1 MSDVRNPGEVEAA
14 SLKAAVLVEAL
25 PWIRRFRGRVMVV
38 KYGGNALAGTSP
50 ETTAERAE
58 KEALASFAED
68 IVLLASVGVR
78 AVVVHGGGP
87 QIGEL
92 MNRLGK
98 VPEFVDGLRV
108 TDGET
113 LDIVRMVL
121 AGQVN
126 REIVAA
132 INVHGPLAVGV
143 SGEDAGLITAT
154 ARDPRLGFVGDV
166 ASIRPELLTRL
177 LAEDLVPVVATL
189 GTDESGQA
197 YNINADTV
205 AGAIAAA
212 LGADKLVYL
221 TDIAGILLDRHDPA
235 TRVSRTTVEH
245 LDALVAEGTVDG
257 GMIPK
262 VLSATTAVRAG
273 VAQAHILDGRVPH
286 ALLLE
291 VFTDQGIGTMVTAAA
306 PATPTG
312 DDPLSDTASLQT
324 DQHLQEDR

>member
-1 MSDVRNPGEVEAA
+1 
-14 SLKAAVLVEAL
+14 LVEAL
-25 PWIRRFRGRVMVV
+25 PWIRRFRGRVMVI
-38 KYGGNALAGTSP
+38 KYGGNALAGAATDGP
-50 ETTAERAE
+50 GTLTAGSAEGGE

-121 AGQVN
+121 SGQVN

-132 INVHGPLAVGV
+132 LNVHGPLAVGV
-143 SGEDAGLITAT
+143 SGEDAALITAS

-177 LAEDLVPVVATL
+177 LAEDLVPVVTTL
-189 GTDESGQA
+189 GTDEAGQV

-221 TDIAGILLDRHDPA
+221 TDVAGIQLDRHDPA

-245 LDALVAEGTVDG
+245 LDALVADGTIEG

-262 VLSATTAVRAG
+262 VISCTTAVRAG

-291 VFTDQGIGTMVTAAA
+291 VFTDQGIGTMVTAA
-306 PATPTG
+306 PIDDSLP
-312 DDPLSDTASLQT
+312 DPLSTEA
-324 DQHLQEDR
+324 DQHHQEDR

>member
-1 MSDVRNPGEVEAA
+1 
-14 SLKAAVLVEAL
+14 
-25 PWIRRFRGRVMVV
+25 
-38 KYGGNALAGTSP
+38 
-50 ETTAERAE
+50 
-58 KEALASFAED
+58 
-68 IVLLASVGVR
+68 
-78 AVVVHGGGP
+78 
-87 QIGEL
+87 
-92 MNRLGK
+92 

-121 AGQVN
+121 SGQVN

-132 INVHGPLAVGV
+132 LNVHGPLAVGV

-177 LAEDLVPVVATL
+177 LAEDLVPVVSTL
-189 GTDESGQA
+189 GTDETGQV

-221 TDIAGILLDRHDPA
+221 TDVAGIRLDRHDPA
-235 TRVSRTTVEH
+235 TRVSKTTVEH
-245 LDALVAEGTVDG
+245 LDALVADGTIEG

-262 VLSATTAVRAG
+262 VLSCTTAVRAG
-273 VAQAHILDGRVPH
+273 VAQAHILDGRLPH

-291 VFTDQGIGTMVTAAA
+291 VFTDRGIGTMVTADAL
-306 PATPTG
+306 PEETTE
-312 DDPLSDTASLQT
+312 
-324 DQHLQEDR
+324 EDR